1 MAHHD
6 VVLTIPGSVE
16 FVRLARLAAAD
27 SAARVGM
34 AVEDI
39 EDLRIAV
46 DELCFALSQG
56 DADSTIQLTFRAHP
70 DAVEVVGTSDCSVG
84 TGELSEL
91 ARTIVG
97 SVVDDYDLSS
107 GPTER
112 RFRMRKAVPTG

>member
-1 MAHHD
+1 MAHQD
-6 VVLTIPGSVE
+6 VVLTIPGSAD

-27 SAARVGM
+27 SAARVRM

-56 DADSTIQLTFRAHP
+56 DAASTIELTFRVHE
-70 DAVEVVGTSDCSVG
+70 DAVEVFGATEGSVG

-91 ARTIVG
+91 ARTIVQA
-97 SVVDDYDLSS
+97 VVDDYEISTEAS
-107 GPTER
+107 GR
-112 RFRMRKAVPTG
+112 RFRLRKAVPAE